1 MAYKLIETK
10 RNYVLKV
17 NQKTFVLDSEA
28 DKENLPPCDA
38 GSIAYVAK
46 GGKVFMANTSGGWD
60 DFIGG
65 EK

>member
-46 GGKVFMANTSGGWD
+46 GGKVFMANTSGEWD